1 MSDVEWARLEDAPVK
16 EKFGG
21 TIRVPCSFS
30 ILRVKLQ
37 PPKGAKD
44 AKSRLAG

>member
-21 TIRVPCSFS
+21 TDVPCSFS

-37 PPKGAKD
+37 PPKAQKTQNQEP
-44 AKSRLAG
+44 SQ

>member
-21 TIRVPCSFS
+21 TDVPCSFS
-30 ILRVKLQ
+30 ILKVKLQ

-44 AKSRLAG
+44 ANQEYSQ